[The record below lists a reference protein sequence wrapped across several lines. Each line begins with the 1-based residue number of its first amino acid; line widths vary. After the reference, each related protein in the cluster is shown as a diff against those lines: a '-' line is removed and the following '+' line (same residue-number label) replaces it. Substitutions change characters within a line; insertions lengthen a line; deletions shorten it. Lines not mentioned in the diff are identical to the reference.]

1 IIEFKKRYKH
11 VLVQHNYISGI
22 IAGVCY
28 LCRKY
33 YRK

>member
-1 IIEFKKRYKH
+1 
-11 VLVQHNYISGI
+11 LVQHHYISGI

-33 YRK
+33 YPK

>member
-1 IIEFKKRYKH
+1 
-11 VLVQHNYISGI
+11 QHKYISGI

>member
-1 IIEFKKRYKH
+1 H
-11 VLVQHNYISGI
+11 YISGI

>member
-1 IIEFKKRYKH
+1 
-11 VLVQHNYISGI
+11 VQHHYISGL

>member
-1 IIEFKKRYKH
+1 DVYKRQ
-11 VLVQHNYISGI
+11 QHHYISGI

-33 YRK
+33 YPK

>member
-1 IIEFKKRYKH
+1 PKH
-11 VLVQHNYISGI
+11 LLVQHHYISGI

-33 YRK
+33 YPK

>member
-1 IIEFKKRYKH
+1 
-11 VLVQHNYISGI
+11 VQHHYISGI

>member
-1 IIEFKKRYKH
+1 H
-11 VLVQHNYISGI
+11 LLVQHHYISGI

-33 YRK
+33 YPK

>member
-1 IIEFKKRYKH
+1 MYKRQ
-11 VLVQHNYISGI
+11 QHHYISGI

-33 YRK
+33 YPK

>member
-1 IIEFKKRYKH
+1 
-11 VLVQHNYISGI
+11 LVQHHYISGL

>member
-1 IIEFKKRYKH
+1 H
-11 VLVQHNYISGI
+11 HYISGI

-33 YRK
+33 YPK

>member
-1 IIEFKKRYKH
+1 H
-11 VLVQHNYISGI
+11 HYISGI

>member
-1 IIEFKKRYKH
+1 
-11 VLVQHNYISGI
+11 QHHYISGI
-22 IAGVCY
+22 IAGVRY

>member
-1 IIEFKKRYKH
+1 M
-11 VLVQHNYISGI
+11 QHHYISGI

-33 YRK
+33 YPK

>member
-1 IIEFKKRYKH
+1 
-11 VLVQHNYISGI
+11 QHHYISGI

-33 YRK
+33 YPK

>member
-1 IIEFKKRYKH
+1 L
-11 VLVQHNYISGI
+11 LVQHHYISGL

>member
-1 IIEFKKRYKH
+1 
-11 VLVQHNYISGI
+11 VQHHYISGI

-33 YRK
+33 YPK

>member
-1 IIEFKKRYKH
+1 L
-11 VLVQHNYISGI
+11 LVQHHYISGI

>member
-1 IIEFKKRYKH
+1 
-11 VLVQHNYISGI
+11 QHHYISGL